1 MKLSTKERQESYE
14 NAKFFYICKEKIENI
29 YWKDKKYY
37 KVREHCHYTGECKK
51 NSWLFIMDQVL
62 IIILS

>member
-37 KVREHCHYTGECKK
+37 KVRDHCHYTGECKK
-51 NSWLFIMDQVL
+51 FPDFS
-62 IIILS
+62 